1 MDTYKPTLEIETVSL
16 VISTK
21 CKFYKIWANIYLL
34 KVNNR
39 NIWKRVWN
47 MFKVNNKSTTEII
60 LLFLLLTL
68 NMFHTFQMFLLLTLN
83 K

>member
-1 MDTYKPTLEIETVSL
+1 MNTYKPILEIETVSL

-21 CKFYKIWANIYLL
+21 RKFYKIWANIYLL

-60 LLFLLLTL
+60 LLFLLLTS

>member
-1 MDTYKPTLEIETVSL
+1 MNTYKPILEIETVSL

-47 MFKVNNKSTTEII
+47 MFKINNKSTTEII
-60 LLFLLLTL
+60 LLFLLLTS

>member
-1 MDTYKPTLEIETVSL
+1 MNTYKPILEIETVSL

-21 CKFYKIWANIYLL
+21 CKFCKIWANIYLL

-60 LLFLLLTL
+60 LLFLLLTS

>member
-1 MDTYKPTLEIETVSL
+1 MHTYKPILEIETVSL

-21 CKFYKIWANIYLL
+21 CKFYKTWANIYLL

-60 LLFLLLTL
+60 LLFLLLTS